1 MSCVVLKD
9 ISKSFGPK
17 IVFSHFDLTVS
28 EGEFVALVGPSGC
41 GKTTLL
47 NMIGLLEKPGSG
59 DIFISGV
66 KNPRLESNEGRH
78 LLRTQISYMFQNY
91 GLVEHLSVSDNLRIA
106 TRFLNLSKKEERQ
119 KIAAVLDRVG
129 LAGYEKTKIF
139 QLSGGEQQRIAVAK
153 IMLKPSRLILADEPT
168 GSLDSENRD
177 HIMRLLKHFNQEGK
191 TVIVVTH
198 DPEVEKCAQRSVK
211 L

>member
-17 IVFSHFDLTVS
+17 TVFSHFNLTVS

-47 NMIGLLEKPGSG
+47 NMIGLLEKPESG
-59 DIFISGV
+59 DIVISGV
-66 KNPRLESNEGRH
+66 KNPRLASKEGRQ

-91 GLVEHLSVSDNLRIA
+91 GLVERMSVSDNLRIA
-106 TRFLNLSKKEERQ
+106 TRFLKLRKKEERQ
-119 KIAAVLDRVG
+119 KIEEVLDRVG
-129 LAGYEKTKIF
+129 LEGYEKTKIF
-139 QLSGGEQQRIAVAK
+139 QLSGGEQQRVAVAK

-168 GSLDSENRD
+168 GSLDPKNRD
-177 HIMRLLKHFNQEGK
+177 HIMSLLKQFNQEGK

-198 DPEVEKCAQRSVK
+198 DPEVVKCAQRSEK